1 MVCIVIFVGPKN
13 CVGTIMTITN
23 TADTHS
29 TYIHSLLAFVAA
41 VVSAQAG
48 KLLQLSG
55 LSYAES
61 KGSVLG

>member
-29 TYIHSLLAFVAA
+29 TYIHSLAFVAA